1 MTDINTTTVSEEG
14 FSSDSQVGDFELTID
29 ATNEEG
35 PDPNQVLVA
44 NYASCFLP
52 AFRVAADQHGY
63 EDLGQ
68 VEIETEATL
77 DDDDDVESISFT
89 IYVEEQIDDG
99 DVDEI
104 VDQAEEVCHVHS
116 ALESSLHADVTVE
129 SGAF

>member
-29 ATNEEG
+29 ATNQEG

>member
-89 IYVEEQIDDG
+89 IYVEEEIDDG
-99 DVDEI
+99 DVDDI

>member
-14 FSSDSQVGDFELTID
+14 FASSSQVGDFELTID

-52 AFRVAADQHGY
+52 AFRVAADQQGY

-68 VEIETEATL
+68 VEIDAGATL

-89 IYVEEQIDDG
+89 IHVEEEIDDG
-99 DVDEI
+99 DVDDV
-104 VDQAEEVCHVHS
+104 VDQAEEICHVHS
-116 ALESSLHADVTVE
+116 ALKSSLHADVTVE

>member
-1 MTDINTTTVSEEG
+1 MTDISTTTVSEEG
-14 FSSDSQVGDFELTID
+14 FASNSQIGDFELTID

-52 AFRVAADQHGY
+52 AFRVAADQQGY

-68 VEIETEATL
+68 IEIETEATL
-77 DDDDDVESISFT
+77 DDDDDVESVSFT
-89 IYVEEQIDDG
+89 IYVETEIDDE
-99 DVDEI
+99 DVDGI

-116 ALESSLHADVTVE
+116 ALESDLHADVTVE